1 MPKGPEEAPVYSLS
15 VERTFPETAD
25 WTNLLAAE
33 RRLRGTAG
41 AEPSCGTDV
50 PAYLRAEWIFSA
62 EASAA
67 PRAVEEV
74 CTELARVFPWDRWDD
89 LLDAIRE
96 GRALVSPLVD
106 RATLASYEI
115 KGNRPSGLIGKT
127 CVWSMRSSWMPSRDF
142 GRVSHP
148 RLRAD
153 VPGCH
158 LPLDPDA

>member
-115 KGNRPSGLIGKT
+115 KGQSAFWLDREDLRLEHALLLDA
-127 CVWSMRSSWMPSRDF
+127 VE
-142 GRVSHP
+142 
-148 RLRAD
+148 RLRARE
-153 VPGCH
+153 PST
-158 LPLDPDA
+158 LAR

>member
-115 KGNRPSGLIGKT
+115 KGQSAFWLDREDLRLEHALLLDA
-127 CVWSMRSSWMPSRDF
+127 VE
-142 GRVSHP
+142 
-148 RLRAD
+148 RLRARE
-153 VPGCH
+153 PFT
-158 LPLDPDA
+158 LAR

>member
-33 RRLRGTAG
+33 RRLTGTAG

-115 KGNRPSGLIGKT
+115 KGQSAFWLDREDLRLEHALLLDA
-127 CVWSMRSSWMPSRDF
+127 VE
-142 GRVSHP
+142 
-148 RLRAD
+148 RLRARE
-153 VPGCH
+153 PST
-158 LPLDPDA
+158 LAR

>member
-25 WTNLLAAE
+25 WTNFLAAE

-115 KGNRPSGLIGKT
+115 KGQSVFWLDREDLRLEHALLLDA
-127 CVWSMRSSWMPSRDF
+127 VE
-142 GRVSHP
+142 
-148 RLRAD
+148 RLRARE
-153 VPGCH
+153 PST
-158 LPLDPDA
+158 LAR